1 MALTLPKIT
10 YTAIGGSSPSTLT
23 FQRPPRF
30 VAAYNRLAT
39 RHDNISTAGV
49 KEVLVER
56 VDNFLEITLE
66 WVAIGSDVNAWDTFM
81 QNAVQGV
88 QFNYFPDAT
97 QAAYTT
103 YTLEDTN
110 WKAEYKQLGQYTF
123 KLLFRQVIT

>member
-1 MALTLPKIT
+1 MALILPKIT
-10 YTAIGGSSPSTLT
+10 YTAIGGSSPSTLS
-23 FQRPPRF
+23 FLRPPRF

-103 YTLEDTN
+103 YTLEDTT

-123 KLLFRQVIT
+123 KLLFRAVIT